1 MRHWSLITAAAIAM
15 SPLAA
20 QAQDKDIIETAT
32 AVGSFKTLTKLLGD
46 AGLTE
51 TLRGPGPFTV
61 FAPTDEAFAKL
72 TPGTLDA
79 LAKDRSRLRSVLLY
93 HVVAGKITAAD
104 AVKLAGTGRKTVEG
118 REAKISV
125 MGSTP
130 MINNAHVTQADIAA
144 KNGVIHGID
153 AVMMP
158 PGR

>member
-1 MRHWSLITAAAIAM
+1 MRPWSAIVAAAVALAPGAM
-15 SPLAA
+15 Y
-20 QAQDKDIIETAT
+20 AQDKDIVETA
-32 AVGSFKTLTKLLGD
+32 AAAGSFKTLTKLLGD

-72 TPGTLDA
+72 TPGTLEA

-104 AVKLAGTGRKTVEG
+104 AVKLAGSGKKTVEG
-118 REAKISV
+118 QEAKISV
-125 MGSTP
+125 MGNTP
-130 MINNAHVTQADIAA
+130 MINNAHVTQTDIAA

-153 AVMMP
+153 AVMLP

>member
-1 MRHWSLITAAAIAM
+1 MRHWTVITAAAIAI

-20 QAQDKDIIETAT
+20 KAQDKDIVETAT
-32 AVGSFKTLTKLLGD
+32 AAGSFKTLTKLLGD

-72 TPGTLDA
+72 APGALDA

-118 REAKISV
+118 QEAKISV

-130 MINNAHVTQADIAA
+130 MINNAHVTKADIVA

-153 AVMMP
+153 AVMLP